1 MHGAGEQWTPHR
13 DMVIRVGTGMDSVP
27 DGNLESLIID
37 LKMGTAGGGGLTPL
51 LTRGTRIID

>member
-1 MHGAGEQWTPHR
+1 M
-13 DMVIRVGTGMDSVP
+13 IRVGTGMDSVP